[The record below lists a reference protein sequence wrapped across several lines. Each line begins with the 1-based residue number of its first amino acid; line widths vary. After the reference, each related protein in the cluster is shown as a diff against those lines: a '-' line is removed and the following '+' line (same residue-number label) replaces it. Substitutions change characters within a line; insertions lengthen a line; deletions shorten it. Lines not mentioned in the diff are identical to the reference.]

1 MKRKLRYRAYVMT
14 LWLLEKK
21 FDSRAMDYWAWNCT
35 CFPFDIP
42 SWAQI
47 WDGLR
52 LVDGSLS
59 WKRLDAKIWNEM
71 KQAMANCR

>member
-1 MKRKLRYRAYVMT
+1 MKRKVRWYAYRIT

-21 FDSRAMDYWAWNCT
+21 FDRDAPDYWAWNCT

-42 SWAQI
+42 LWSQI
-47 WDGLR
+47 WSGLR

-59 WKRLDAKIWNEM
+59 WKRLNAQIESEM
-71 KQAMANCR
+71 QSAMEVHK